1 MVRGAML
8 ESVSPAASK
17 PRKNSLETLT
27 TALERIVAKSVRS
40 APPGEGP
47 VLAWPLACGAAV
59 ATRTRALDF
68 TNGILTVE
76 VPDSGWRAELQH
88 LAPQYLAVI
97 NRYAA
102 RSVNRILFVVR
113 RAS

>member
-1 MVRGAML
+1 ML
-8 ESVSPAASK
+8 ESEPPVQESK
-17 PRKNSLETLT
+17 KLEGVTSS
-27 TALERIVAKSVRS
+27 LERIVARSVRS

-47 VLAWPLACGAAV
+47 LLAWPLACGTAV
-59 ATRTRALDF
+59 AVRTRALDF

-76 VPDSGWRAELQH
+76 VPDAGWRAELQH
-88 LAPQYLAVI
+88 LSPQYLAAI

-102 RSVNRILFVVR
+102 RSVNRINFVVR